1 MPPFLPYLLLLQ
13 LLFWTFF
20 WEQVELQNLMA
31 LDEEVLDVEALASYP
46 ASLVQVLWEELLVS
60 LQLPHFQPQVIYG

>member
-1 MPPFLPYLLLLQ
+1 
-13 LLFWTFF
+13 
-20 WEQVELQNLMA
+20 MA